1 MSHVYKFAVMW
12 LIIAG
17 GLIILFG
24 YGGVIQVECI
34 KCARV
39 WTWLVGVISV
49 ALGIGALATANRA
62 MPGR

>member
-1 MSHVYKFAVMW
+1 MW

>member
-1 MSHVYKFAVMW
+1 MW

-24 YGGVIQVECI
+24 YGGVIHVECI
-34 KCARV
+34 KCAQV
-39 WTWLVGVISV
+39 WNWVVGVISIGM
-49 ALGIGALATANRA
+49 GIGALATGNKA